1 MMLAFHAKDPS
12 SNPSVVDRVPLSLV
26 TIHPFLPSHAF
37 SRDASVRIK
46 ITALCYLLA
55 ANLTFKSTWY

>member
-26 TIHPFLPSHAF
+26 TIHPFL
-37 SRDASVRIK
+37 ASAMLSVGVPVSGSKSLHHVI
-46 ITALCYLLA
+46 CLLQI
-55 ANLTFKSTWY
+55 